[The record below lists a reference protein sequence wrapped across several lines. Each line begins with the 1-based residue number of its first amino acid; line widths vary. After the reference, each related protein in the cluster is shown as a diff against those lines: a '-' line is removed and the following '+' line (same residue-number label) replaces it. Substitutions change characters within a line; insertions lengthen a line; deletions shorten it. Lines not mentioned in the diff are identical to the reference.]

1 MWNDLGL
8 QHDVENEVGWELNGS
23 LSKISVAVKNG
34 AVELGGHVDSFWEK
48 CAAQNAAWRVAHVN
62 RVTNEIRVVIPFANQ
77 KEDDDIAIAA
87 MSYLEWNSQVPQ
99 TVEVQVAQ
107 GWVTLSGSVER
118 QSQKEEA
125 SRALCALIGI
135 VGIHNNIVIQP
146 AASQGDAKALI
157 EAALRR
163 NALHPHGS
171 IAVRDVN
178 GRPHFVVV
186 ENHSRAKVDADELC
200 RSVHHI
206 ARHAD
211 KVEEFLT
218 GRDVH

>member
-1 MWNDLGL
+1 MWNDVGL

-23 LSKISVAVKNG
+23 LSKISVAVKSG

-48 CAAQNAAWRVAHVN
+48 CAAQSAAWRVAHVN
-62 RVTNEIRVVIPFANQ
+62 RVTNEIRVVIPFNHQ
-77 KEDDDIAIAA
+77 REDDDIALAA
-87 MSYLEWNSQVPQ
+87 MSSLEWNCQVPK

-107 GWVTLSGSVER
+107 GWVTLSGIVER
-118 QSQKEEA
+118 QAQKEEA

-163 NALHPHGS
+163 NALVDSSHIKAHVTHGVAS
-171 IAVRDVN
+171 LR
-178 GRPHFVVV
+178 G
-186 ENHSRAKVDADELC
+186 ST
-200 RSVHHI
+200 RSHAEYEEVMHATWAAPGVTAIEDHI
-206 ARHAD
+206 TIGAA
-211 KVEEFLT
+211 
-218 GRDVH
+218 

>member
-23 LSKISVAVKNG
+23 LSKISVAVKSG
-34 AVELGGHVDSFWEK
+34 AVELGGHVDNYWEK

-62 RVTNEIRVVIPFANQ
+62 RVTNEIRVVIPFTNQ

-87 MSYLEWNSQVPQ
+87 MSSLEWNCQVPN
-99 TVEVQVAQ
+99 TVDVQVSQ

-146 AASQGDAKALI
+146 AASHGDVKALI

-163 NALHPHGS
+163 NALVDSSHIKAHVTHGVAS
-171 IAVRDVN
+171 LR
-178 GRPHFVVV
+178 GTT
-186 ENHSRAKVDADELC
+186 
-200 RSVHHI
+200 RSHAEYEEVMHATWAAPGVTAIEDHI
-206 ARHAD
+206 TIGSA
-211 KVEEFLT
+211 
-218 GRDVH
+218 

>member
-1 MWNDLGL
+1 MWNDVGL

-23 LSKISVAVKNG
+23 LSKISVAVKGG

-62 RVTNEIRVVIPFANQ
+62 RVTNEIRVVIPFNQ
-77 KEDDDIAIAA
+77 QRDDDDIAIAA
-87 MSYLEWNSQVPQ
+87 MSSLEWNCQVPP
-99 TVEVQVAQ
+99 TVEVQVTQ

-118 QSQKEEA
+118 QAQKEEA

-135 VGIHNNIVIQP
+135 VGILNNIVIQP

-163 NALHPHGS
+163 NALVDSSHIKAHVTHGVAS
-171 IAVRDVN
+171 LR
-178 GRPHFVVV
+178 GTT
-186 ENHSRAKVDADELC
+186 
-200 RSVHHI
+200 RSHAEYEEVLHATWAAPGVTAIEDHI
-206 ARHAD
+206 TIGAA
-211 KVEEFLT
+211 
-218 GRDVH
+218 